1 VLRFYVLTSRKFG
14 CLKRHFRSLPKEHTT
29 VVINT
34 TDKEYEQKAF
44 QWCYDNK
51 ITAVITES
59 NGNAGKGKNSVID
72 HFLESEYDHM
82 VQIDGD
88 DFLQPHGVN
97 VYNWVSENNPPD
109 GIQLVY
115 GNWWSSLPSDQTH
128 KMYGS
133 KPWYPEFLEWVE
145 DNTDPAKREHFY
157 KMYESRELYRK
168 EFLRHQNFCMRWNY
182 PIDSIAPGD
191 CARLIFY
198 SRKLA
203 SLVRFDEELLIGED
217 SLLNYEVRDMAY
229 KKQIVLKKIKD
240 SRERTYSYDLDH
252 SGIVKAS
259 ELEGQY
265 DWIKELNDAVEETS
279 KNWTVPM
286 HFVLEEIKHNIEKVP
301 YIEDLGVKE

>member
-1 VLRFYVLTSRKFG
+1 MLRFYVLTSRKFE
-14 CLKRHFRSLPKEHTT
+14 CLKRHFRSLPKAQTT

-59 NGNAGKGKNSVID
+59 NGNPGKGKNAVLD
-72 HFLESEYDHM
+72 HFLESDYDYM

-97 VYNWVSENNPPD
+97 LYNWVSENNPPD

-115 GNWWSSLPSDQTH
+115 GNFWCSLPNEESH
-128 KMYGS
+128 ILYGA
-133 KPWYPEFLEWVE
+133 KPWEEDYLQWVE
-145 DNTDPAKREHFY
+145 DNVDPAEYAHYHKV
-157 KMYESRELYRK
+157 YEDRDIYEK
-168 EFLRHQNFCMRWNY
+168 EIRRAHDLSVKWNY

-203 SLVRFDEELLIGED
+203 SSVRFREDLHIGED
-217 SLLNYEVRDMAY
+217 ALLNYQVRDMAY
-229 KKQIVLKKIKD
+229 RKQIELKKIKD
-240 SRERTYSYDLDH
+240 LYEKTYTYDLDS

-259 ELEGQY
+259 EREANWG
-265 DWIKELNDAVEETS
+265 WIKPFNDAVEEAS
-279 KNWTVPM
+279 KDWVVPFEY
-286 HFVLEEIKHNIEKVP
+286 HLLLVEHNIEKVP
-301 YIEDLGVKE
+301 YIDDLGVKE